1 MVADERTRLHDYRT
15 VFGSDAGKRV
25 LADLQNRFLFVD
37 AREFVAADNTTGV
50 AWIAAHQYL
59 LGLVTKWAEKP
70 VESNMPKF
78 EQPIEQGDP
87 LHG

>member
-1 MVADERTRLHDYRT
+1 MADERTRLLDYRT

-25 LADLQNRFLFVD
+25 LADLQNRFLFTD
-37 AREFVAADNTTGV
+37 AREFVAAANVTGV
-50 AWIAAHQYL
+50 TWIAANQYL
-59 LGLVTKWAEKP
+59 MSLVTKWAEKP

-78 EQPIEQGDP
+78 EQPINQGDP